1 MRVAFILALLVVL
14 HGTSVAEGQTIL
26 SPSPRTTV
34 GAISSAA
41 PSLHTKNPFAN
52 LFASELQP
60 PTKHSVA
67 VALPG
72 PVQIATPG
80 AKGHPRVVCGM
91 TLVPVDPEFDAAMPR
106 VVPESGRKFT
116 IRLVPPRVC
125 GR

>member
-1 MRVAFILALLVVL
+1 MKVAFLLALLVVL
-14 HGTSVAEGQTIL
+14 EVSSTAEGQAIL

-34 GAISSAA
+34 GAATPGAA
-41 PSLHTKNPFAN
+41 SQPAKNPFAN

-60 PTKHSVA
+60 ATKPLVA
-67 VALPG
+67 VALRSA
-72 PVQIATPG
+72 VQIAPPR

-106 VVPESGRKFT
+106 VVPESGWKFT

-125 GR
+125 GQ